1 MTTELHNF
9 FWLQLLFLSSCAAA
23 RSSWWSLARAGLTAA
38 LEPACLNP
46 IPLIQPL
53 YP

>member
-9 FWLQLLFLSSCAAA
+9 FWLQLLFLSYFGCCCQ
-23 RSSWWSLARAGLTAA
+23 SWWILTRAPPGLTAA
-38 LEPACLNP
+38 LEPAPCLT
-46 IPLIQPL
+46 L